1 MGKSTR
7 GRAPASGD
15 NQPVSPAVT
24 AQRTDGP
31 ADASD
36 GETERAAAHSE
47 ESASSETKAA
57 AQAGSPAAQA
67 SATNPQAS
75 ATNPAATP
83 ATNPPPKRSSLAEF
97 VSANTNVVSSFV
109 IGIAGLAVT
118 STYQCNQGE
127 LQKRQA
133 EAQMKIAREQ
143 ADNSWRIERAKILS
157 ENLKTLTARGGD
169 TVEQRYG
176 VLLSL
181 LRGSILEPDVA
192 VSYAL
197 ELGRDNPEYMRSV
210 LTNIDRKDEQYYRRL
225 EAAYVVTCE
234 QRYGVSSQAV
244 AQCASD
250 KMSERS
256 AALALTMMDNL
267 EDPNVLDD
275 PSSPLNL
282 LADERSVY
290 TNLFRWVGLLSPYLQ
305 DLYERRIWD
314 RIDKVMAKNQG
325 TKLVATLSLAV
336 ASNELAAETDADKAL
351 RARLQTLVEGY
362 LAGSRSCDPECRVRV
377 FTFVVS
383 NLGKSRGMFDRALR
397 TLLQSSRTTV
407 EPLMMRLATRLQ
419 YCQHDPADGPL
430 LRDSVLIPSVVAE
443 LAEPKPDLAKVDELM
458 GLMALLPEPGAP
470 SETWTKLLDQLSKL
484 PGGRYP
490 KLLNDKRME
499 VAKLR
504 RANAQPLGP
513 VRSPQASKKRPSFCV
528 GTDEASSDDEEE
540 Q

>member
-1 MGKSTR
+1 MGKSTSDR
-7 GRAPASGD
+7 VPASGD
-15 NQPVSPAVT
+15 SQPAHPANPH
-24 AQRTDGP
+24 TDA
-31 ADASD
+31 ADEA
-36 GETERAAAHSE
+36 
-47 ESASSETKAA
+47 KAA
-57 AQAGSPAAQA
+57 ATAPPTPTTATAPPTPAA
-67 SATNPQAS
+67 ATAPP
-75 ATNPAATP
+75 TPAAT
-83 ATNPPPKRSSLAEF
+83 ASPPKRGSLAEF

-234 QRYGVSSQAV
+234 QRYGVSSAAV
-244 AQCASD
+244 PQCASD
-250 KMSERS
+250 KMAERS

-267 EDPNVLDD
+267 EDPTVLDD

-290 TNLFRWVGLLSPYLQ
+290 PNLFRWVGLLSPYLQ

-325 TKLVATLSLAV
+325 AKLVATLALSV
-336 ASNELAAETDADKAL
+336 ASNELTAESDADKAL
-351 RARLQTLVEGY
+351 RARLQGLVEGY
-362 LAGSRSCDPECRVRV
+362 LAGSRSCDSECRVRV

-397 TLLQSSRTTV
+397 TLLQSSRTQV

-419 YCQHDPADGPL
+419 YCQHDPADGPI
-430 LRDSVLIPSVVAE
+430 LRDSVLIPTVVAE
-443 LAEPKPDLAKVDELM
+443 LAEPKPDMAKVDELM
-458 GLMALLPEPGAP
+458 GLLALLPEPSAP
-470 SETWTKLLDQLSKL
+470 SETWTKLLDQLTKL
-484 PGGRYP
+484 PGSRYP
-490 KLLNDKRME
+490 KLLTDKRQE

-504 RANAQPLGP
+504 RANVQPLGP
-513 VRSPQASKKRPSFCV
+513 VRSLQASKKRPSFCV
-528 GTDEASSDDEEE
+528 GTEEVSSDDEEE

>member
-1 MGKSTR
+1 MVAT
-7 GRAPASGD
+7 
-15 NQPVSPAVT
+15 V
-24 AQRTDGP
+24 
-31 ADASD
+31 
-36 GETERAAAHSE
+36 
-47 ESASSETKAA
+47 
-57 AQAGSPAAQA
+57 PAAK
-67 SATNPQAS
+67 P
-75 ATNPAATP
+75 
-83 ATNPPPKRSSLAEF
+83 RSGLAEF

-127 LQKRQA
+127 LQKKQA

-234 QRYGVSSQAV
+234 QRYGVSSQLV
-244 AQCASD
+244 SQCSTD

-267 EDPNVLDD
+267 EDPNALDD
-275 PSSPLNL
+275 PGSPVNL
-282 LADERSVY
+282 MADERAVY
-290 TNLFRWVGLLSPYLQ
+290 PNLFRLVGLFSPFLH

-314 RIDKVMAKNQG
+314 RIDKVMSKNAG
-325 TKLVATLSLAV
+325 ARLVATLSLAV
-336 ASNELAAETDADKAL
+336 ASNELATDTEADKAL
-351 RARLQTLVEGY
+351 RSRIQAYVEGY
-362 LAGSRSCDPECRVRV
+362 LAGTACDSECRVRV
-377 FTFVVS
+377 FGFVVS
-383 NLGKSRGMFDRALR
+383 NLGKSRGIFEKALR
-397 TLLQSSRTTV
+397 STFRSPRPTI
-407 EPLMMRLATRLQ
+407 EPLLVRLSTRLQ

-430 LRDSVLIPSVVAE
+430 MRDNVLMPTLIDE
-443 LAEPKPDLAKVDELM
+443 LSQPKPDPTKVDELIA
-458 GLMALLPEPGAP
+458 LIALLPEPSLP
-470 SETWTKLLDQLSKL
+470 NESWTKLMEQLAKL

-490 KLLNDKRME
+490 KLLIDRRIE
-499 VAKLR
+499 VQKQR
-504 RANAQPLGP
+504 RTSIPPLGP
-513 VRSPQASKKRPSFCV
+513 VRSLQANKKRPNFCT
-528 GTDEASSDDEEE
+528 GSDEDPATEEEE

>member
-7 GRAPASGD
+7 GRVPASPHSHSAPQAEG
-15 NQPVSPAVT
+15 
-24 AQRTDGP
+24 R
-31 ADASD
+31 ADASNDDVD
-36 GETERAAAHSE
+36 GEDASPDAAAG
-47 ESASSETKAA
+47 ETTAPTQTAPKAA
-57 AQAGSPAAQA
+57 P
-67 SATNPQAS
+67 
-75 ATNPAATP
+75 ATP
-83 ATNPPPKRSSLAEF
+83 APAQTTPAPAQTTPAPAQATATQPAKRGSLAEF

-244 AQCASD
+244 VQCATD
-250 KMSERS
+250 KMAERS
-256 AALALTMMDNL
+256 AALALTLMDNL
-267 EDPNVLDD
+267 EDPTVLDST
-275 PSSPLNL
+275 SSPLKL
-282 LADERSVY
+282 LDDERSVY
-290 TNLFRWVGLLSPYLQ
+290 ANLFRWVGLLSPYLQ
-305 DLYERRIWD
+305 DLYERRLWEQ
-314 RIDKVMAKNQG
+314 IDKVMAKSPG
-325 TKLVATLSLAV
+325 SKLVTTLALSLA
-336 ASNELAAETDADKAL
+336 SSEMTAETDTEKAL
-351 RARLQTLVEGY
+351 RARLQGLVEGY
-362 LAGSRSCDPECRVRV
+362 LAGNNACDAECRVRV

-383 NLGKSRGMFDRALR
+383 NLGKSRGMFGRALR
-397 TLLQSSRTTV
+397 ALLQGPRATV
-407 EPLMMRLATRLQ
+407 EPLVMRLSTRLQ

-430 LRDSVLIPSVVAE
+430 LRDSVLVPTVAAE
-443 LAEPKPDLAKVDELM
+443 LAQPKPDWTKVDELM
-458 GLMALLPEPGAP
+458 GLVALLPEPSAP
-470 SETWTKLLDQLSKL
+470 TETWTKLMEQLTKL
-484 PGGRYP
+484 SGGRYP
-490 KLLNDKRME
+490 KLVVDKRAE
-499 VAKLR
+499 VTKLR
-504 RANAQPLGP
+504 RANVQPLGP
-513 VRSPQASKKRPSFCV
+513 VRSLQASKKRPSFCV
-528 GTDEASSDDEEE
+528 GTEEESSDDEEE